1 MKKTLSLI
9 ILFFSF
15 LLFFPR
21 PTYALTFDLIA
32 PAEALV
38 RGEEVQFTI
47 NVDTEGTSLT
57 STSIGMTHD
66 TQYLEFVS
74 AAAGDTFTTIS
85 TDNQG
90 NGRLILTGTKTDG
103 FNGTGTFAVVTFNL
117 IADAA
122 GSTQLCTLFNPATA
136 APTPTTA
143 PGATSAPIPTSLPT
157 SGTFDKTAK
166 GALLGIFFF
175 GLSLAGFVIFKKI

>member
-1 MKKTLSLI
+1 MKNILRLA
-9 ILFFSF
+9 ILFVSFF
-15 LLFFPR
+15 LLFPK
-21 PTYALTFDLIA
+21 PAYALTFDLIA
-32 PAEALV
+32 PTEQLV

-57 STSIGMTHD
+57 STSIGMTYE

-74 AAAGDTFTTIS
+74 AVAGNTFTTIS
-85 TDNQG
+85 TNNQG
-90 NGRLILTGTKTDG
+90 DGRLILTGTETNG

-117 IADAA
+117 IATAP
-122 GSTQLCTLFNPATA
+122 GSTQLCALFNPATA
-136 APTPTTA
+136 TPTPTTA
-143 PGATSAPIPTSLPT
+143 PGATSAPVPTSLPT
-157 SGTFDKTAK
+157 SGNFDRTAK

>member
-1 MKKTLSLI
+1 MKKLLTLA
-9 ILFFSF
+9 ILFLTF
-15 LLFFPR
+15 LVFVPR
-21 PTYALTFDLIA
+21 PAQALTFDLIA
-32 PAEALV
+32 PTEALV

-57 STSIGMTHD
+57 STSIGMTHE

-74 AAAGDTFTTIS
+74 AVAGNTFTTIS

-90 NGRLILTGTKTDG
+90 NGRLILTGTETGG
-103 FNGTGTFAVVTFNL
+103 FSGSGTFAVVTFNL

-136 APTPTTA
+136 TPTPTTA

-157 SGTFDKTAK
+157 SGFFDKTAK

-175 GLSLAGFVIFKKI
+175 GLSLAGFVIFKKL